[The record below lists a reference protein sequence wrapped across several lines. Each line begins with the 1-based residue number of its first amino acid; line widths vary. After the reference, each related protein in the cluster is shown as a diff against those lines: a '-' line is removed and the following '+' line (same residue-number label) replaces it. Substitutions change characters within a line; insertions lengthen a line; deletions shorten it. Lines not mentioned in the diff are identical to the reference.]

1 MPWPAYWTHALPE
14 LEPLE
19 SMKIALSL
27 PGVVGRHGV
36 VEVITPRNPQYTF
49 STRGVNE

>member
-27 PGVVGRHGV
+27 PGVVGRHKG
-36 VEVITPRNPQYTF
+36 
-49 STRGVNE
+49 SGTRCKCPATLNTLFLPAG